1 MGHFARECPNE
12 RKKKEKATN
21 SDGEEADDAEDKAE
35 L

>member
-12 RKKKEKATN
+12 RKKKEAKN